1 MFDNLIK
8 EVSKVVVGN
17 ENKIKLTLAAI
28 LSEGSVLI
36 EDNPGSGK
44 TTFAKAITLNLG
56 LGFKRIQFTSDLL
69 PSDILGFNIF
79 KNEELTFQKGPIFTN
94 IVLAD
99 ELNRGSPKSQSAF
112 LEAMEEKNVSIDGS
126 TYKLPEPF
134 FVIATQNPMDSSGT
148 STLPDSQLDRFMIS
162 FSLSELNDQD
172 KVSMIKNNID
182 LSNINSQ
189 TVDWKNI
196 QDKKN
201 KINVSDEIYDYVLQ
215 IEQTVKALDQEK
227 VLMLKNNIDLSK
239 INSETVDW
247 KNIQDKKNE
256 INVSDEIYDYVLQI
270 EQTIKALD
278 QEIYISARCLKQI
291 IDLAKGW
298 ALVHSKDYVT
308 HQDIKDVLSY
318 ILRHRIKFLKQDE
331 KKDFVNQ
338 EILGKIDIKR

>member
-8 EVSKVVVGN
+8 EVSKVIIGN
-17 ENKIKLTLAAI
+17 ENKIKLTIAAI

-79 KNEELTFQKGPIFTN
+79 KNEELNFQKGPIFTN

-112 LEAMEEKNVSIDGS
+112 LEAMEEKNVSIDGT

-162 FSLSELNDQD
+162 FSLSELSDKD
-172 KVSMIKNNID
+172 KVLMLKNNID
-182 LSNINSQ
+182 LTKINSEIIN
-189 TVDWKNI
+189 WSEI

-201 KINVSDEIYDYVLQ
+201 KINVSDEIYQYTL
-215 IEQTVKALDQEK
+215 E
-227 VLMLKNNIDLSK
+227 
-239 INSETVDW
+239 
-247 KNIQDKKNE
+247 
-256 INVSDEIYDYVLQI
+256 I
-270 EQTIKALD
+270 EQTINSLD
-278 QEIYISARCLKQI
+278 QQIYISPRCLKQI
-291 IDLAKGW
+291 IDLGKGW
-298 ALVHSKDYVT
+298 AMVNSKDYVT
-308 HQDIKDVLSY
+308 HQDIKDLLPN
-318 ILRHRIKFLKQDE
+318 ILRHRIKFLKQEE
-331 KKDFVNQ
+331 KEDFVNN
-338 EILGKIDIKR
+338 EILGKISIKR

>member
-8 EVSKVVVGN
+8 EVSKVIVGN
-17 ENKIKLTLAAI
+17 ENKIKLTIAAI

-44 TTFAKAITLNLG
+44 TTFAKALTLNLG

-79 KNEELTFQKGPIFTN
+79 KNEELNFQKGPIFTN

-112 LEAMEEKNVSIDGS
+112 LEAMEEKNVSIDGA

-162 FSLSELNDQD
+162 FSLSELNDKD
-172 KVSMIKNNID
+172 KVLMLKNNID
-182 LSNINSQ
+182 LTKINPEKINWRD
-189 TVDWKNI
+189 V

-201 KINVSDEIYDYVLQ
+201 KINVSDEIYQYTL
-215 IEQTVKALDQEK
+215 E
-227 VLMLKNNIDLSK
+227 
-239 INSETVDW
+239 
-247 KNIQDKKNE
+247 
-256 INVSDEIYDYVLQI
+256 I
-270 EQTIKALD
+270 EQTINSLD
-278 QEIYISARCLKQI
+278 QQIYISPRCLKQI
-291 IDLAKGW
+291 IDLGKGW
-298 ALVHSKDYVT
+298 AMVNSKDYVT
-308 HQDIKDVLSY
+308 HQDIKDLLPY
-318 ILRHRIKFLKQDE
+318 ILRHRIKFLKQEE
-331 KKDFVNQ
+331 KEDFVNN
-338 EILGKIDIKR
+338 EILGKISIKR

>member
-8 EVSKVVVGN
+8 EVSKVIVGN
-17 ENKIKLTLAAI
+17 ENKIKLTIAAI

-79 KNEELTFQKGPIFTN
+79 KNEELNFQKGPIFTN

-112 LEAMEEKNVSIDGS
+112 LEAMEEKNVSIDGT

-162 FSLSELNDQD
+162 FSLSELSDKD
-172 KVSMIKNNID
+172 KVLMLKNNID
-182 LSNINSQ
+182 LTKINSEKIN
-189 TVDWKNI
+189 WSEI

-201 KINVSDEIYDYVLQ
+201 KINVSDEIYQYTL
-215 IEQTVKALDQEK
+215 E
-227 VLMLKNNIDLSK
+227 
-239 INSETVDW
+239 
-247 KNIQDKKNE
+247 
-256 INVSDEIYDYVLQI
+256 I
-270 EQTIKALD
+270 EQTINSLD
-278 QEIYISARCLKQI
+278 QQIYISPRCLKQI
-291 IDLAKGW
+291 IDLGKGW
-298 ALVHSKDYVT
+298 AMVNSKDYVT
-308 HQDIKDVLSY
+308 HQDIKDLLPY
-318 ILRHRIKFLKQDE
+318 ILRHRIKFLKQEE
-331 KKDFVNQ
+331 KEDFVNN
-338 EILGKIDIKR
+338 EILGKISIKR

>member
-8 EVSKVVVGN
+8 EVSKVIVGN
-17 ENKIKLTLAAI
+17 ENKIKLTIAAI

-79 KNEELTFQKGPIFTN
+79 KNEELNFQKGPIFTN

-112 LEAMEEKNVSIDGS
+112 LEAMEEKNVSIDGT

-162 FSLSELNDQD
+162 FSLSELNDKD
-172 KVSMIKNNID
+172 KVLMLKNNID
-182 LSNINSQ
+182 LTKINSEKIN
-189 TVDWKNI
+189 WSEI

-201 KINVSDEIYDYVLQ
+201 KINVSDEIYQYTL
-215 IEQTVKALDQEK
+215 E
-227 VLMLKNNIDLSK
+227 
-239 INSETVDW
+239 
-247 KNIQDKKNE
+247 
-256 INVSDEIYDYVLQI
+256 I
-270 EQTIKALD
+270 EQTINSLD
-278 QEIYISARCLKQI
+278 QQIYLSPRCLKQI
-291 IDLAKGW
+291 IDLGKGW
-298 ALVHSKDYVT
+298 AMVNSKDYVT
-308 HQDIKDVLSY
+308 HQDIKDLLPY
-318 ILRHRIKFLKQDE
+318 ILRHRIKFLKQEE
-331 KKDFVNQ
+331 KENFVNN
-338 EILGKIDIKR
+338 EILGKISIKR

>member
-8 EVSKVVVGN
+8 EVSKVIVGN
-17 ENKIKLTLAAI
+17 ENKIKLTIAAI

-79 KNEELTFQKGPIFTN
+79 KNEELNFQKGPIFTN

-112 LEAMEEKNVSIDGS
+112 LEAMEEKNVSIDGT

-162 FSLSELNDQD
+162 FSLSELNDKD
-172 KVSMIKNNID
+172 KVLMLKNNID
-182 LSNINSQ
+182 LTKINSEKIN
-189 TVDWKNI
+189 WSEI

-201 KINVSDEIYDYVLQ
+201 KINVSDEIYQYTL
-215 IEQTVKALDQEK
+215 E
-227 VLMLKNNIDLSK
+227 
-239 INSETVDW
+239 
-247 KNIQDKKNE
+247 
-256 INVSDEIYDYVLQI
+256 I
-270 EQTIKALD
+270 EQTINSLD
-278 QEIYISARCLKQI
+278 QQIYISPRCLKQI
-291 IDLAKGW
+291 IDLGKGW
-298 ALVHSKDYVT
+298 AVVNSKEYVT
-308 HQDIKDVLSY
+308 HQDIKDLLPY
-318 ILRHRIKFLKQDE
+318 ILRHRIKFLKQEE
-331 KKDFVNQ
+331 KEDFVNN
-338 EILGKIDIKR
+338 EILGKISIKR